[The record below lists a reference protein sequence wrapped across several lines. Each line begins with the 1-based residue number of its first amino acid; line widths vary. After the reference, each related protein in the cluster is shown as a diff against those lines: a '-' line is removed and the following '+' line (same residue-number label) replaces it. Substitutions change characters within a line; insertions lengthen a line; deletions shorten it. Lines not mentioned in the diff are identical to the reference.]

1 MNFLLGLGV
10 GFAIGAMIAP
20 ERGEVTRERLMEKA
34 KDLASVPRQKIEE
47 SVREAAATTKERA
60 GEIGSEVGR
69 RAAEA
74 AVQAVSEEML
84 GERADR
90 TA

>member
-10 GFAIGAMIAP
+10 GFGIGLLIAP
-20 ERGEVTRERLMEKA
+20 ERGEVTRERLMDTA
-34 KDLASVPRQKIEE
+34 KDMASVPREKLEAT
-47 SVREAAATTKERA
+47 VREAAATTQQRA

-74 AVQAVSEEML
+74 AVQAVSEELL
-84 GERADR
+84 GGKEPR

>member
-1 MNFLLGLGV
+1 MNFLFGLALGYG
-10 GFAIGAMIAP
+10 IGLLIAP
-20 ERGEVTRERLMEKA
+20 ERGDVMRERLMDKA
-34 KDLASVPRQKIEE
+34 KDLASVPREKMEQTI
-47 SVREAAATTKERA
+47 RDAAASTQQRA

-74 AVQAVSEEML
+74 AVQAVSEELL
-84 GERADR
+84 GDKGTR

>member
-1 MNFLLGLGV
+1 MNFLFGLALGYS
-10 GFAIGAMIAP
+10 IGLLIAP
-20 ERGEVTRERLMEKA
+20 ERGEVTRERLIDKA
-34 KDLASVPRQKIEE
+34 EDVASVPREKMEE
-47 SVREAAATTKERA
+47 AIRDAAATTQQRA

-74 AVQAVSEEML
+74 AVQAVSEELL
-84 GERADR
+84 GDKGTR